1 MTAELDQANI
11 TKLTNDLADATQRVS
26 NLTTQLEEAQ
36 ANATKLAE
44 DLADAN
50 SKVDNLT
57 GSI

>member
-1 MTAELDQANI
+1 MTGELSDAN
-11 TKLTNDLADATQRVS
+11 KLVD
-26 NLTTQLEEAQ
+26 NLNTQLNETQ

-57 GSI
+57 AELDQANITSK